1 MIQRIQTIFL
11 ILAAGCFG
19 ALFKLPFA
27 TSSVSSAH
35 FLADNVYNIQ
45 DHLALLSI
53 TILAVGVSVLTI
65 FLFKNR
71 KLQRKLVYLIAFLAI
86 GLVIVS
92 YLLLK
97 IDSQGVMQSL
107 TLQLQAG
114 TFLAIGGVVFS
125 LLAGY
130 YIGKDEK
137 LVKSMD
143 RLR

>member
-1 MIQRIQTIFL
+1 MIQRVQTIFL

-19 ALFKLPFA
+19 ALFKMPLA

-35 FLADNVYNIQ
+35 FLADNVYSIQ
-45 DHLALLSI
+45 DHLALLSV
-53 TILAVGVSVLTI
+53 TILAAGVSVLTI

-86 GLVIVS
+86 ILVIAS

-97 IDSQGVMQSL
+97 MDNQGVIQSL
-107 TLQLQAG
+107 SIQLQAG
-114 TFLAIGGVVFS
+114 TFLPMAGIVFCM
-125 LLAGY
+125 LAGY